1 MLILLYKK
9 GFGQPYYET
18 KFVLPVES
26 GPALAA
32 FLRRVYP
39 SSSPYWQSKLTT
51 TYYDDLALSSYWES
65 RDGLLNK
72 MKYRFRR
79 YFNPSGVGAD
89 YGIEIKR
96 REGPLTNKT
105 KILLKAAGTQLSPMT
120 DFGSLLD
127 RLRSVPGTS
136 AAALRTHVRQ
146 CLRPTLAISCE
157 RLRFVNQRAQ
167 ERYSLDQ
174 NIAGVAMPGL
184 SGWSRRRVAFPYTIF
199 EIKSA
204 ATVPEA
210 PFLRMFSLEPVS
222 FSKYAYGIASLLEE
236 ADRDGKYQ

>member
-1 MLILLYKK
+1 MLTLLYRKD
-9 GFGQPYYET
+9 FGQPYYET
-18 KFVLPVES
+18 KFVLPAEA
-26 GPALAA
+26 GPAIAA
-32 FLRRVYP
+32 FLCRVYP

-72 MKYRFRR
+72 MKYRFRQ

-96 REGPLTNKT
+96 REGQLVNKT
-105 KILLKAAGTQLSPMT
+105 KILLKAAGTRLSPIA

-127 RLRSVPGTS
+127 RLRSVPGAS

-157 RLRFVNQRAQ
+157 RLRFVNQHAQ

-174 NIAGVAMPGL
+174 NIACVAMPGL
-184 SGWSRRRVAFPYTIF
+184 SSWSRRRVAFPYTIF

-204 ATVPEA
+204 AAVPEA

-222 FSKYAYGIASLLEE
+222 FSKYAYGISALLEE
-236 ADRDGKYQ
+236 DDRDGKYQ

>member
-1 MLILLYKK
+1 M
-9 GFGQPYYET
+9 
-18 KFVLPVES
+18 LPVAS
-26 GPALAA
+26 GPVIAA

-72 MKYRFRR
+72 MKYRFRQ

-96 REGPLTNKT
+96 REGPLVNKT
-105 KILLKAAGTQLSPMT
+105 KILLKAAGTRLAPT
-120 DFGSLLD
+120 ADFGSLLD
-127 RLRSVPGTS
+127 RLRSVPGAS
-136 AAALRTHVRQ
+136 AAGLRTHVRQ

-174 NIAGVAMPGL
+174 HIACVAMPGL
-184 SGWSRRRVAFPYTIF
+184 SGWSRRRVPFPLYYLRDQVGRSGTG
-199 EIKSA
+199 SA
-204 ATVPEA
+204 LPQDVCAGAGV
-210 PFLRMFSLEPVS
+210 FLEVRLRHLR
-222 FSKYAYGIASLLEE
+222 AAG
-236 ADRDGKYQ
+236 RR

>member
-26 GPALAA
+26 GPALAN

-72 MKYRFRR
+72 MKYRFRQ

-89 YGIEIKR
+89 YGVEIKR

-105 KILLKAAGTQLSPMT
+105 KILLKSAGTRLSPMA

-127 RLRSVPGTS
+127 RLRSVPGAS

-174 NIAGVAMPGL
+174 NITCVAMSGL

-204 ATVPEA
+204 AAVPEA

-222 FSKYAYGIASLLEE
+222 FSKYAYGISALLEE
-236 ADRDGKYQ
+236 DDRDGKYQ

>member
-18 KFVLPVES
+18 KFVLPVEA

-72 MKYRFRR
+72 MKYRFRQ

-127 RLRSVPGTS
+127 RLRSVPGAS
-136 AAALRTHVRQ
+136 AAVLRAHVRH

-174 NIAGVAMPGL
+174 NIACVAMPGL
-184 SGWSRRRVAFPYTIF
+184 SGWRRPPGGVSLYYLRDQVSRSGTGSTL
-199 EIKSA
+199 SA
-204 ATVPEA
+204 DVFAGAGVVLEVRLRHRLATG
-210 PFLRMFSLEPVS
+210 RS
-222 FSKYAYGIASLLEE
+222 
-236 ADRDGKYQ
+236 

>member
-1 MLILLYKK
+1 
-9 GFGQPYYET
+9 
-18 KFVLPVES
+18 
-26 GPALAA
+26 
-32 FLRRVYP
+32 
-39 SSSPYWQSKLTT
+39 
-51 TYYDDLALSSYWES
+51 
-65 RDGLLNK
+65 
-72 MKYRFRR
+72 MKYRFRQ

-96 REGPLTNKT
+96 REGPLVNKT
-105 KILLKAAGTQLSPMT
+105 KILLKSAGTGLSPMA

-127 RLRSVPGTS
+127 RLRSVPGAS
-136 AAALRTHVRQ
+136 AAGLRTHVRQ

-174 NIAGVAMPGL
+174 HIACVAMPGL

-204 ATVPEA
+204 AAVPAA
-210 PFLRMFSLEPVS
+210 PFLRMFALEPVS
-222 FSKYAYGIASLLEE
+222 FSKYAYGISALLEE
-236 ADRDGKYQ
+236 DDRDGKYQ

>member
-1 MLILLYKK
+1 MLTLLYKK
-9 GFGQPYYET
+9 EFGQPYYET
-18 KFVLPVES
+18 KFVLPVAS
-26 GPALAA
+26 GPVIAA

-72 MKYRFRR
+72 IKYRFRQ

-96 REGPLTNKT
+96 REGPLVNKT
-105 KILLKAAGTQLSPMT
+105 KILLKAAGTRLSPT
-120 DFGSLLD
+120 ADFGSLLD
-127 RLRSVPGTS
+127 RLRGVPGAS

-174 NIAGVAMPGL
+174 NIACVSMPGL

-204 ATVPEA
+204 AAVPEA
-210 PFLRMFSLEPVS
+210 PFLRIFSLEPVS

>member
-18 KFVLPVES
+18 KFVLPVEA
-26 GPALAA
+26 GPVLAA

-39 SSSPYWQSKLTT
+39 SRSPYWQSKLTT
-51 TYYDDLALSSYWES
+51 TYYDDLALGSYWES

-72 MKYRFRR
+72 MKYRFRQ

-96 REGPLTNKT
+96 REGPLVNKT
-105 KILLKAAGTQLSPMT
+105 KILLKAAGTGLSPMA

-127 RLRSVPGTS
+127 RLRSVPGAS

-174 NIAGVAMPGL
+174 HIACVAMPGL
-184 SGWSRRRVAFPYTIF
+184 SGWRRRRVPFPYTIF

-204 ATVPEA
+204 AAVPAA
-210 PFLRMFSLEPVS
+210 PFLRMFALEPVS
-222 FSKYAYGIASLLEE
+222 FSKYAYGISALLEE

>member
-18 KFVLPVES
+18 KFVLPVGS

-32 FLRRVYP
+32 FLRRIYP

-72 MKYRFRR
+72 MKYRFRQ

-96 REGPLTNKT
+96 REGPLVNKT

-127 RLRSVPGTS
+127 RLHRVPGAS
-136 AAALRTHVRQ
+136 AAALRSHVRQ

-157 RLRFVNQRAQ
+157 RLRFVNHRAQ

-174 NIAGVAMPGL
+174 NITGVAMPGL
-184 SGWSRRRVAFPYTIF
+184 AGWSRRRVAFPYTIF

-204 ATVPEA
+204 AAVPEA
-210 PFLRMFSLEPVS
+210 PFIRMFSLEPAS

-236 ADRDGKYQ
+236 VDRDGRYQ

>member
-1 MLILLYKK
+1 MLTLLYKK
-9 GFGQPYYET
+9 EFGQPYYET
-18 KFVLPVES
+18 KFVLPVAS
-26 GPALAA
+26 GPVIAA

-72 MKYRFRR
+72 MKYRFRQ

-96 REGPLTNKT
+96 REGPLVNKT
-105 KILLKAAGTQLSPMT
+105 KILLKAAGTRLSPT
-120 DFGSLLD
+120 ADFGSLLD
-127 RLRSVPGTS
+127 RLRGVPGAS

-174 NIAGVAMPGL
+174 NIACVAMPGL

-204 ATVPEA
+204 AAVPEA